1 MSLMEHDSSEVISFF
16 LEQVNVELNQPA
28 KLKKWL
34 LQLANREHCQLL
46 ELNYIFCSDDYL
58 YDINSIY
65 LQHDTYTDVITFPY
79 QNPPNIKGDIF
90 ISIDRIKENAN
101 HFGNNTDTEL
111 NRVMA
116 HGLLHL
122 CGYGDKTASEKKL
135 MTQKENEALA
145 LLERVV

>member
-1 MSLMEHDSSEVISFF
+1 MSPMEYDSSEAISFF
-16 LEQVNVELNQPA
+16 FEQVDVELNQRT

-58 YDINSIY
+58 YNINRIY
-65 LQHDTYTDVITFPY
+65 LHHDTYTDVIAFPY

-90 ISIDRIKENAN
+90 ISIDRIQENAS
-101 HFGNNTDTEL
+101 HFSNNTDTEL
-111 NRVMA
+111 KRVMA

-145 LLERVV
+145 LLEGVV